1 MFSCF
6 RQVFIMFSSSFHH
19 VLTMFSTFFP
29 HVCFIFFTF
38 FVSCSSFH
46 ARLGEL
52 TQAVA
57 SLDVRDAK
65 AHQRADEAR
74 VSVATAGFHI
84 PWQTCHVIVLVMF
97 FPR

>member
-1 MFSCF
+1 
-6 RQVFIMFSSSFHH
+6 MFSSSFHH
-19 VLTMFSTFFP
+19 VLTMFPTFFP
-29 HVCFIFFTF
+29 NVCFIFFTF

-46 ARLGEL
+46 ARLREL

-65 AHQRADEAR
+65 AHQRADEAW